1 MLEIKDLSLSYQNG
15 QKVLRD
21 ISLNVKEGEC
31 VLFTGESG
39 SGKSSLL
46 NTINGIA
53 TRYENCTYTGEVKI
67 NGIDIKNLEL
77 YEISRLITSVFQNPK
92 THFFNVDTTIELL
105 FYLENIGISREQM
118 EKRLS
123 EMLMLFPIEHL
134 LNRSIFNLS
143 GGQKQILCIA
153 ASYIAGTKTIVLDEP
168 SSNLD
173 NIYTS
178 LIAKMLKELKDKG
191 ITLIIAEH
199 RLYYLM
205 NIVDRVFF
213 IKDGQIKNEY
223 LRDEFLNISTEEL
236 FNKGL
241 RNTKEVKLVQ
251 REIETN
257 TNDFIVETLE
267 CVFPK
272 TEKAID
278 VNNLHLKTG
287 SIYGIVGKNG
297 VGKSTFVKSLIGVN
311 KGSKEIISLKGK
323 KLSKKE
329 RLKISNLVMQDVN
342 HQLFTDSV
350 YGEVT
355 LGIKNP
361 DDEKVKEVLINLDL
375 WRFKDR
381 HPMSLSGGQKQRVA
395 IASVI
400 LTDSKIIC
408 FDEPTS
414 GMDYKNMMAIS
425 KLIKSCIDKNKIIL
439 IVSHDIEFLN
449 ETVDY
454 IINIEDY
461 KYENWHY

>member
-1 MLEIKDLSLSYQNG
+1 
-15 QKVLRD
+15 
-21 ISLNVKEGEC
+21 
-31 VLFTGESG
+31 
-39 SGKSSLL
+39 
-46 NTINGIA
+46 
-53 TRYENCTYTGEVKI
+53 
-67 NGIDIKNLEL
+67 
-77 YEISRLITSVFQNPK
+77 
-92 THFFNVDTTIELL
+92 
-105 FYLENIGISREQM
+105 
-118 EKRLS
+118 
-123 EMLMLFPIEHL
+123 
-134 LNRSIFNLS
+134 
-143 GGQKQILCIA
+143 
-153 ASYIAGTKTIVLDEP
+153 
-168 SSNLD
+168 
-173 NIYTS
+173 
-178 LIAKMLKELKDKG
+178 
-191 ITLIIAEH
+191 
-199 RLYYLM
+199 M

-241 RNTKEVKLVQ
+241 RNTKEEKLVQ

-272 TEKAID
+272 TEKVID

-361 DDEKVKEVLINLDL
+361 DEEKVKEVLINLDL
-375 WRFKDR
+375 WKFKDR

>member
-143 GGQKQILCIA
+143 GGEKQILCIA

-241 RNTKEVKLVQ
+241 RNTKEEKLVQ

-272 TEKAID
+272 TEKVID
-278 VNNLHLKTG
+278 VNNLHIKTG

-361 DDEKVKEVLINLDL
+361 DEEKVKEVLINLGL
-375 WRFKDR
+375 WKFKDR